1 MCAVFVVCVCVTV
14 CMCVIIIQ
22 GAYVLCVASY
32 QNLAYEKIF
41 CSHDYS
47 QKSLIL
53 KKLNYE
59 NADLVVLAMYAAS
72 FVKFYERKIY

>member
-1 MCAVFVVCVCVTV
+1 MKKFSAH
-14 CMCVIIIQ
+14 MIILRNP
-22 GAYVLCVASY
+22 V
-32 QNLAYEKIF
+32 
-41 CSHDYS
+41 
-47 QKSLIL
+47 IL